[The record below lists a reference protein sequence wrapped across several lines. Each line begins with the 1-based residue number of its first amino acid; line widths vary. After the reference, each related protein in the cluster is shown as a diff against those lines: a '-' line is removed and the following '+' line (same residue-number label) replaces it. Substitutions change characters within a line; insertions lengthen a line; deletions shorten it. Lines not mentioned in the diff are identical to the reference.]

1 MANDE
6 SPQAP
11 LTNEQLI
18 AKAIVS
24 LESDAKTD
32 ASLLKVLSEH
42 ILKLNPRNTAVQ
54 DAVSEIE
61 ALADKRAEEP
71 ED

>member
-6 SPQAP
+6 SAEAP

-18 AKAIVS
+18 AKATSS
-24 LESDAKTD
+24 LESDTKTD
-32 ASLLKVLSEH
+32 TSLLKVLSDH
-42 ILKLNPRNTAVQ
+42 ILKLNPRDTAVQ